1 MYHFIMKTL
10 CLIRPANVCTNKHGY
25 YSATVMQYVLCGT
38 PKVPQGH
45 GLKSE
50 VVGESGTSCR

>member
-1 MYHFIMKTL
+1 MKTL

-38 PKVPQGH
+38 PKVPPGH

-50 VVGESGTSCR
+50 VVGESGTNCR